1 MAMGR
6 RVALRFRTVAFIGLC
21 LTVVLEF
28 TLGVAAASATTLIM
42 PDRDALKGVDVVVW
56 GNTSQA
62 NGTAYS
68 LDCGDGTA
76 PTAGTVADQS
86 YISRTCNYANVG
98 TFPAK
103 LTVGAEVATAQVA
116 VRDSALLS
124 AFDLRA
130 VKINMAIEDGLRS
143 LYFNQANRAATF
155 GTNMTSW
162 PAFGTNE
169 TNSFTALAVLAIQN
183 HGHTV
188 ISPATDIYQPV
199 VQNGLNWLF
208 DHAIQR
214 DLTPCNE
221 GGMNPCVG
229 VPAPVNIG
237 LSAPMDGL
245 DGYATPIF
253 AATIGAAA
261 AVAPARTVGAG
272 IGSGNSNFVAGKTY
286 SEVLQRI
293 VNSVAWGQGDGPTLF
308 GWYYN
313 LQAGNASDGS
323 TMGWALLGLENAGA
337 AGAIIPPEVRTRL
350 ATTLT
355 NQLNNNGSLDYQ
367 GDSNPASTFSNPA
380 KTGIGLQGLA
390 VTGALVS
397 DPRVALATG
406 YLVRNWN
413 AAVDPIDFNCSGG
426 TPTTT
431 NKGCGY
437 AMFNVFKGLR
447 LYGINTLPGIGRPA
461 GPGPIPADDWYAD
474 YVDNLLANQHNPT
487 NPTGG
492 DWSAATAPTMGW
504 SCCETNTTGITALAE
519 LILAPTAFVA
529 PSNVTLAP
537 ATASNP
543 VGSNH
548 TVTATATTA
557 AGGPAPG
564 VTVTFTVLSGPNAG
578 PITCTETGGSTNTTD
593 ASGQAKCTYADTK
606 GAGTDQIQASIGTI
620 VSNVVTK
627 IWGGAAVSTSIPT
640 LSEWGL
646 LIMAGLLGVVSL
658 WTLRR
663 RRDRTG

>member
-1 MAMGR
+1 MDR
-6 RVALRFRTVAFIGLC
+6 RVALRFWTVALIGLC

-28 TLGVAAASATTLIM
+28 TLGVAVASATTLIM
-42 PDRDALKGVDVVVW
+42 PNRQALMGTPVVVW
-56 GNTSQA
+56 GNTTQA
-62 NGTAYS
+62 NGTAES
-68 LDCGDGTA
+68 IDCGNATVIPG
-76 PTAGTVADQS
+76 PTVVDQS
-86 YISRTCNYANVG
+86 YISATCTYAATG
-98 TFPAK
+98 TFNAT
-103 LTVGAEVATAQVA
+103 LTVGAEVATAVITVSDPA
-116 VRDSALLS
+116 ALS

-130 VKINMAIEDGLRS
+130 VRINMAIEDGLRF
-143 LYFNQANRAATF
+143 LYFSQFNRATTF

-162 PAFGTNE
+162 RSGSGADNH
-169 TNSFTALAVLAIQN
+169 TNSFSALAVLAIQN

-188 ISPATDIYQPV
+188 NSPATDIFQPV

-208 DHAIQR
+208 DKAIQR

-221 GGMNPCVG
+221 GGMNPCVA
-229 VPAPVNIG
+229 VPAPVNTG
-237 LSAPMDGL
+237 LSAPSGDGL
-245 DGYATPIF
+245 DGYSTPIF
-253 AATIGAAA
+253 AAAIGAAA
-261 AVAPARTVGAG
+261 AVAPTRTVAAG
-272 IGSGNSNFVAGKTY
+272 LGSANAGFVAGKTY
-286 SEVLQRI
+286 AEILQRL
-293 VNSVAWGQGDGPTLF
+293 VNALSWGQGDGPTLF

-313 LQAGNASDGS
+313 LQAGNVSDGS
-323 TMGWALLGLENAGA
+323 TLGWALLGLENAGA
-337 AGAIIPPEVRTRL
+337 AGATIPPEVKTRL

-367 GDSNPASTFSNPA
+367 GDSNPASTSSNPA

-390 VTGALVS
+390 VTGALAS

-413 AAVDPIDFNCSGG
+413 ATVDPIDFTCAGG

-437 AMFNVFKGLR
+437 PMFNVFKGLR
-447 LYGINTLPGIGRPA
+447 LYGVNTLPGIGRPA

-487 NPTGG
+487 TPTGG
-492 DWSAATAPTMGW
+492 EWSTAAPAMGW
-504 SCCETNTTGITALAE
+504 SCCDTDTTGITALAE
-519 LILAPTAFVA
+519 LILAPTAFVQ
-529 PSNVTLAP
+529 PSAVTLAP
-537 ATASNP
+537 ATATNP
-543 VGSNH
+543 IGGNH

-557 AGGPAPG
+557 AGAPAPG

-578 PITCTETGGSTNTTD
+578 PATCTETGGSTNTTD
-593 ASGQAKCTYADTK
+593 INGQARCTYTDSG
-606 GAGTDQIQASIGTI
+606 GAGTDNIQASIGAL
-620 VSNVVTK
+620 VSNVVTG
-627 IWGGAAVSTSIPT
+627 IWSGAAADIPT

-646 LIMAGLLGVVSL
+646 LVIVGLLGLVSL